1 MGWDDLSLQLA
12 LLPHIARK
20 DNLMSL
26 TGKHK
31 SWFEGKWRSQGG
43 CVPGAL
49 LMLHMLVHGWAYGF
63 SQLLVNT
70 LILAQQLE

>member
-1 MGWDDLSLQLA
+1 
-12 LLPHIARK
+12 
-20 DNLMSL
+20 MSL

-31 SWFEGKWRSQGG
+31 SWFEGKWQSQGG
-43 CVPGAL
+43 RVPGAL
-49 LMLHMLVHGWAYGF
+49 LMLHMLIHGWAYGF